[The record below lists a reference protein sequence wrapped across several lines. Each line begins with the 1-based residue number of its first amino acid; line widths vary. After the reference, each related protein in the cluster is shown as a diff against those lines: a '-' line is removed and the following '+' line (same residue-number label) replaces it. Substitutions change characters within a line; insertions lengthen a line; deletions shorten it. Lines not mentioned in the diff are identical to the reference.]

1 MHLPAWAVPR
11 RQKHHFVKMLAIS
24 LAVVS
29 LAAWTLASILP
40 RRSVFEE
47 PLRFTDNGTF
57 QISIFEDLHFGEG
70 KCQGTYTRRANTNS
84 SQSPG

>member
-1 MHLPAWAVPR
+1 MHPPAWAVPR

-24 LAVVS
+24 LTVILS
-29 LAAWTLASILP
+29 AAWTLASILP

-70 KCQGTYTRRANTNS
+70 KRQGTYTRRDNTNH

>member
-1 MHLPAWAVPR
+1 MHPPAWAVPR
-11 RQKHHFVKMLAIS
+11 RQKHYFVKMLAIS
-24 LAVVS
+24 LTVILS
-29 LAAWTLASILP
+29 AASALASILP

-47 PLRFTDNGTF
+47 PLRFTDNGSF

-70 KCQGTYTRRANTNS
+70 KGQGTYTRRDNTNS